1 MQKTIS
7 ELSPVLIAI
16 MGGALCT
23 VFSLSPLFIPV
34 LGFLLSY
41 FAALPLYMVGFGWGK
56 SNGAIACLVPFLLFF
71 LALGPNQ
78 AGLFA
83 IMNVIP
89 TILIVHLSLR
99 QNSDQ
104 QWYPLGHVISWLVAV
119 VIVVVSAALI
129 IASANT
135 IDVMAGIQNWINSIL
150 EPGIISETSSANI
163 IPFSLGIIGAS
174 WIIVNMVN
182 AVVAI
187 KLLANFKLNLRPPL
201 SLADWHVP
209 NYWDIPLIIGIL
221 IFIAPHLPIN
231 FGLSENF
238 VIIGKTIVSLSSIP
252 LFIIGLH
259 VIYLWLMQFKNSR
272 FLFNVIVVI
281 AFFLVWPALLIVGLG
296 VLEPWYGLR
305 QRVGQKHI
313 QDL

>member
-1 MQKTIS
+1 
-7 ELSPVLIAI
+7 

-41 FAALPLYMVGFGWGK
+41 FASLPLYLVGFGLGK
-56 SNGAIACLVPFLLFF
+56 SSGAIACLVPLLLF

-83 IMNVIP
+83 LMNVMP
-89 TILIVHLSLR
+89 TLIIVHLSLM

-104 QWYPLGHVISWLVAV
+104 QWYPIGHVISWLVMVA
-119 VIVVVSAALI
+119 IVVASAALI
-129 IASANT
+129 IASANH
-135 IDVMAGIQNWINSIL
+135 IDVMAEIQEWVNSTI
-150 EPGIISETSSANI
+150 EPGMISETSSAHVM
-163 IPFSLGIIGAS
+163 PFSLGIIGAS
-174 WIIVNMVN
+174 WILVNMVN
-182 AVVAI
+182 ALVAI
-187 KLLANFKLNLRPPL
+187 RVLSNFKLNLRPQL
-201 SLADWHVP
+201 SQADWHVP
-209 NYWDIPLIIGIL
+209 NYWDIPLIVGIL
-221 IFIAPHLPIN
+221 VFVAPHLPLN
-231 FGLSENF
+231 FDLSENL
-238 VIIGKTIVSLSSIP
+238 VIIGKTIISLSSIP